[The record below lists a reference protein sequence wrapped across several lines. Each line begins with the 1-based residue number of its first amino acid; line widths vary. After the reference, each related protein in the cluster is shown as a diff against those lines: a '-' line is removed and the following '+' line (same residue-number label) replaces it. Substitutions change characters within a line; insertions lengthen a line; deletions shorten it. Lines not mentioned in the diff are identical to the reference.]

1 MLVDTQKGVINDLW
15 NGNLDMD
22 AVNSLSPSTRWG
34 MVLTGV
40 VQGLLC
46 YLLTVYLIPK
56 HSGWMFYALPGSLA
70 LSSVVLFTVVSFKQR
85 ALWCWLALILVVVL
99 GMGGWLKSNLSD
111 EDSWRQYA
119 ILWNYGWCLILMVL
133 LMLPWM
139 QYHLQPEP
147 RVPRYAHFYTQ
158 QWQNMLTL
166 LLIVVANGLVWLILL
181 LWSGLFKLA
190 GIDFFSELF
199 FETEWFVYLVIGL
212 VTSLT
217 VILARQQTRLII
229 AIQKLLTLIATGLL
243 PLVSLLVLLFLL
255 TLLFTGLS
263 VISQRISAAGLLS
276 ALALL
281 QLLLTAMVWEPQK
294 PQLAYPRAL
303 RYLIQTAMIL
313 TPVYTLLAGWA
324 LWLRI
329 GQYGWTTERL
339 QGALVVIVLLVWSV
353 GYLVSLLRHR
363 DDPCV
368 LMGKVHLGISLL
380 GVGLLVLLYTPVL
393 DSWRISVNSHMARY
407 HSGKINAE
415 QVSLY
420 MLSHSGK
427 PGHEALLELQK
438 DPEFIKDAKRQRQ
451 LNQLLNGD
459 FSQEKLTASILAK
472 NVVVA
477 AGSVPPDD
485 ALWAAIIERHYLVES
500 CNDTDSCVLV
510 SQDLNDDGKPEQVLY
525 AFGDRMLMVFS
536 RGEKGWEFKTSA
548 SLPAGVTK
556 AVLLKAVS
564 EGKVGAKPK
573 AWRDMTLG
581 DETVV
586 LEYRQ

>member
-85 ALWCWLALILVVVL
+85 ALWCWLALILGVVL
-99 GMGGWLKSNLSD
+99 GMGGWLKSNLID

-119 ILWNYGWCLILMVL
+119 NQWNYGWCLILMVL

-147 RVPRYAHFYTQ
+147 GVPRYAHFYTQ

-485 ALWAAIIERHYLVES
+485 ALWAVIIERHYLVES

-536 RGEKGWEFKTSA
+536 RGEKGWEFKASA